1 MLKQFVVSNFK
12 NFKERTIFNLS
23 SSNYEFNNNVVNND
37 CVSKAIVFGI
47 NGSGKSNLSLALFD
61 IIIHLTDKERIVK
74 KYIPYLNFDS
84 KKKIAEFEYH
94 FVFDQ
99 VDVLYKY
106 GKTNANSLVYE
117 NLFINDQEVVS
128 YDYSRN
134 EGFTI
139 LKGAEN
145 LDLEQKESTV
155 VNNIS
160 RVKYIKGNAI
170 LQDDLINK
178 TFMSFVNYVDNML
191 MFYSVD
197 EKGYQGLCSGSDSFT
212 AGIIREGKLKE
223 FEEFLRKND
232 INYNLI
238 PVDIN
243 GEMDIFCKTANK
255 PIRFYTIASTG
266 TRSLALF
273 YYWYI
278 KMSNASL
285 VVIDEFDA
293 FYHFELSQ
301 SLVELI
307 KSLTNTQ
314 VILTTHNT
322 DLISNDIL
330 RPDAYFKI
338 QNNKINSFDNS
349 TEKELRKAHNIQKM
363 YKAGSFNE

>member
-12 NFKERTIFNLS
+12 NFKERTVFDLS
-23 SSNYEFNNNVVNND
+23 SSNYEFNNNVISNN
-37 CVSKAIVFGI
+37 CISKAIVYGI

-61 IIIHLTDKERIVK
+61 IIIHLTDKERVLK

-84 KKKIAEFEYH
+84 KSKIAEFEYH
-94 FVFDQ
+94 FVFDNIE
-99 VDVLYKY
+99 VVYKY
-106 GKTNANSLVYE
+106 GKTNASTLVYE
-117 NLFINDQEVVS
+117 RLLIDNVEVVS
-128 YDYSRN
+128 YDFSRN
-134 EGFTI
+134 EGYTI
-139 LKGAEN
+139 LNGAEN
-145 LDLEQKESTV
+145 LDLEQKENDV
-155 VNNIS
+155 ANNIS

-170 LQDDLINK
+170 LQDDLTNK
-178 TFMSFVNYVDNML
+178 TFRAFVNYVDNML

-212 AGIIREGKLKE
+212 AGIIREGKLKD
-223 FEEFLRKND
+223 FETFLKKND

-238 PVDIN
+238 SVDIN

-278 KMSNASL
+278 KMSKASL

-307 KSLTNTQ
+307 KDLTNTQ

-338 QNNKINSFDNS
+338 QNNKINSFDS
-349 TEKELRKAHNIQKM
+349 LTEKEIRKAHNMQKM